1 MNQPNQI
8 AEQDF
13 YLDAA
18 KTKLVEPGEKAAFLW
33 ARKGDEIPASAC
45 EKFGIVDGKLPEKK
59 GGKKPAN
66 KGGSTPANKG
76 GSTPPNKG
84 GSKPDDKVKEA
95 QLTDIKGIGPT
106 TAGALVTAGVKD
118 VAALA
123 AVDPENPPSVE
134 TLPPSFSWPDVVEAA
149 KEATADGGGE

>member
-1 MNQPNQI
+1 MSQPNQI

-13 YLDAA
+13 YLDAT
-18 KTKLVEPGEKAAFLW
+18 KTKLVDKGEEAAFLW

-45 EKFGIVDGKLPEKK
+45 EKFGIVDGKVPEKK

-66 KGGSTPANKG
+66 KGGSKPANKG

-84 GSKPDDKVKEA
+84 NGP
-95 QLTDIKGIGPT
+95 QLTDIKGIGAT

-134 TLPPSFSWPDVVEAA
+134 TLPPSFSWPDVVQAA
-149 KEATADGGGE
+149 KDAGK